1 MRFDLPNVSVE
12 VVKAHRCNLHSVVRT
27 SDRKGTF
34 RLGKVAVRSG
44 RARRLYCRI
53 LLADRWF
60 ERTVAGRILGG
71 FVFALLSFELFFL
84 FGIFQ

>member
-1 MRFDLPNVSVE
+1 MGRFSSRRV
-12 VVKAHRCNLHSVVRT
+12 
-27 SDRKGTF
+27 
-34 RLGKVAVRSG
+34 
-44 RARRLYCRI
+44 RRLHCRI

-71 FVFALLSFELFFL
+71 FVFAFLSFELFFL